1 MSVLCIVTGNLI
13 SLISGYFGS
22 FELRKLVIKD
32 DSLNLLHVDTLPV
45 PETPEKNLMKLRRK

>member
-1 MSVLCIVTGNLI
+1 MSVCIVTGNLI
-13 SLISGYFGS
+13 SLISGYFGP

-32 DSLNLLHVDTLPV
+32 GSLNLLDTLPV

>member
-1 MSVLCIVTGNLI
+1 MSMCIVTGNLI
-13 SLISGYFGS
+13 SLISGYFGF

-32 DSLNLLHVDTLPV
+32 DSLNLLDTLPV